1 MYVMKLKPK
10 LKPSEYWELDSLS
23 IKEIC
28 EKYKDKITE
37 IIPGKYPVIVMD
49 TCRIKYTGRMSD
61 YYEWSDE

>member
-1 MYVMKLKPK
+1 MN
-10 LKPSEYWELDSLS
+10 

-28 EKYKDKITE
+28 DKYEDKIAE

-61 YYEWSDE
+61 YYEWD

>member
-1 MYVMKLKPK
+1 MKKRPQLRED
-10 LKPSEYWELDSLS
+10 EYWRLESLN

-28 EKYKDKITE
+28 DKYEDKIAE

-61 YYEWSDE
+61 YYEWND